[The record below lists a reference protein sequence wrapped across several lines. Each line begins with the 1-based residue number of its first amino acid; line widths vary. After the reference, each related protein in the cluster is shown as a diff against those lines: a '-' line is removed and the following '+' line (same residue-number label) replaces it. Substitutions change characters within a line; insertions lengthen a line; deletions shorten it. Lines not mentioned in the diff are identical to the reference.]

1 MENKQM
7 HNVLLP
13 TKMYDLQL
21 ARLDKPIEIL
31 YHQDGKKHCTKGN
44 TTAECPQYVYT
55 LARCLRIICP
65 QDGNRT
71 QSPTMF

>member
-21 ARLDKPIEIL
+21 ARLDEPIEIL
-31 YHQDGKKHCTKGN
+31 YHQDGKNIVRKATQQLNVHNTCT
-44 TTAECPQYVYT
+44 
-55 LARCLRIICP
+55 R
-65 QDGNRT
+65 
-71 QSPTMF
+71 